1 MTDLMKIR
9 LCAMINNELQQVD
22 ADISNELIWARA
34 SLTKEDNAMFMENVA
49 SYNEYKELLLDLRKQ
64 VEEGELVL

>member
-22 ADISNELIWARA
+22 ANISNELIWARA